1 MSIKSKWLAAQ
12 EIKED
17 GFYEYIKNKK
27 KYKST
32 QESFTL

>member
-1 MSIKSKWLAAQ
+1 MSIKLKRLAAS

-17 GFYEYIKNKK
+17 GIYEYIKNKK

-32 QESFTL
+32 QESLTL